1 MARTIKADASERLDI
16 KATQH
21 TNFSLTLN
29 MPMDLGT
36 GIVKLTIVNNETTID
51 WQSVVEGRKV
61 TFSANY
67 DKMTFPTGV
76 YSHVITYEAA
86 GARINLFTGNFIFK
100 PRF

>member
-1 MARTIKADASERLDI
+1 MARTIKADAGERLDI

-21 TNFSLTLN
+21 TDFSLTLS

-36 GIVKLTIVNNETTID
+36 GSVKLTIVNNETTVN
-51 WQSVVEGRKV
+51 WESVVEGRKV
-61 TFSANY
+61 TFNAHYSQMN
-67 DKMTFPTGV
+67 FPTGV